1 MFYVYVLRSF
11 RDNNLYTG
19 FTRNLKKRF
28 IEHQNGQNLSTK
40 SRIPFELIYYEAY
53 LLEED
58 VLNRERYLKTSM
70 GKRVL
75 KKQLSSF
82 IKRLKSDKI
91 AIVSD

>member
-19 FTRNLKKRF
+19 FTRNFKKRF

-58 VLNRERYLKTSM
+58 ALNRERYLKTSM